1 MPLRARDFL
10 GSFHFLGNS
19 VSCLKLLGYMMVY
32 TKPRIILIVA

>member
-19 VSCLKLLGYMMVY
+19 VSWEIWFSSQKEQAIQKV
-32 TKPRIILIVA
+32 I